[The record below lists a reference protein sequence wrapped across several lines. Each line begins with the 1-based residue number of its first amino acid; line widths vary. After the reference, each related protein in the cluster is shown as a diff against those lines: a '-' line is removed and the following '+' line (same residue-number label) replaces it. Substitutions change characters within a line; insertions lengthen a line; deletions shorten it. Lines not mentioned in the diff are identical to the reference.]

1 MYKITKKKHI
11 NKLKIS
17 TEANAQII
25 TVHKTIEHISLKQR
39 IHRGSRKKN
48 RIISLFI

>member
-17 TEANAQII
+17 TEANANANAQII

-39 IHRGSRKKN
+39 IHRGSRKK
-48 RIISLFI
+48 IE